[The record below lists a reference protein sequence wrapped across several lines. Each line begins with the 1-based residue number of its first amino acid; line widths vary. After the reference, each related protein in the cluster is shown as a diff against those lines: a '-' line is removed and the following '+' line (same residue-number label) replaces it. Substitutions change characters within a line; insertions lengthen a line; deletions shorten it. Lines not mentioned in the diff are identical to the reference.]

1 MALIVVPTYFVVY
14 KVADREN
21 PFPEFVKEFK
31 SKGKAIEWIYKEGEK
46 GAYYSIEEYYK
57 K

>member
-1 MALIVVPTYFVVY
+1 MAFIVVPTYFVIY
-14 KVADREN
+14 KVAEREN
-21 PFPEFVKEFK
+21 PTSEFVKEFK

-46 GAYYSIEEYYK
+46 GVYYTIEEYYK

>member
-1 MALIVVPTYFVVY
+1 MAFIIVPTYYLVY

-21 PFPEFVKEFK
+21 RSREFVQEFK

-46 GAYYSIEEYYK
+46 EVYYIIEEYYK
-57 K
+57 M